1 MMLLQLPLLM
11 TVQCVLNFLL
21 RRVTSK
27 GTTLSLKRHMLF
39 ANWKTCWRLKKP
51 FCGKALLSVL
61 HVDLL
66 EVGQRGSDGCQ
77 KSGRLGS
84 GRSNLAA
91 VAKRYPQTA
100 YAGFV
105 TCLQAEW

>member
-1 MMLLQLPLLM
+1 MG
-11 TVQCVLNFLL
+11 V
-21 RRVTSK
+21 K
-27 GTTLSLKRHMLF
+27 
-39 ANWKTCWRLKKP
+39 
-51 FCGKALLSVL
+51 
-61 HVDLL
+61 
-66 EVGQRGSDGCQ
+66 

-91 VAKRYPQTA
+91 VAKCYPQTA

>member
-1 MMLLQLPLLM
+1 MG
-11 TVQCVLNFLL
+11 V
-21 RRVTSK
+21 K
-27 GTTLSLKRHMLF
+27 
-39 ANWKTCWRLKKP
+39 
-51 FCGKALLSVL
+51 
-61 HVDLL
+61 
-66 EVGQRGSDGCQ
+66 